1 MVFKGRFFS
10 SKKSDSSSPDGS
22 NSPRSLGSNS
32 PIRSDKRKP
41 KPASKLDDS
50 ATSAASAAAAAT
62 SSSSSSS
69 GFPSPCR
76 QTQVK
81 DGQKK
86 KDARGKE
93 PEKPSQAHAP
103 QKHNPVSFKS
113 GSSLGS
119 KSKKGTVAAAAA
131 AAATATGT
139 NPVEEKEAPSS
150 VSPILASSLGLNRI
164 KTRSGPLPQESFF
177 GFRGEKGSGLGASN
191 LSRPSVNV
199 GDRSSGSANSS
210 SGSGGKKKEVEF
222 APSRMGVPQD
232 NARFGNWVEN
242 GTNSDGVS
250 PGSVLSRDQ
259 SPNLPAASSLA
270 NAESSSEAGHVDSSW
285 GRAGDIRSSDV
296 CTPEE
301 SESPRF
307 QAILRVT
314 SAPKKR
320 FPGDIKSFSHE
331 LNSKGVRPFPFWKP
345 RGLNNLE
352 EILVVIRTKFD
363 KAKEEVNSD
372 LAIFAADLVGILE
385 KNAETHPEWQETI
398 EDLLVLARSCAM
410 TSPGEFWLQCEGIV
424 QELDDRRQELPMGIL
439 KQLHTRMLF
448 ILTRCTRLLQFH
460 KESGLAEDE
469 QFLHLRQSRVLH
481 SADKRF
487 SPSIGRDGKS
497 LSAAKPSKAP
507 SSRKSYSQEQQHGL
521 EWKRERPMQRD
532 DVLSPPANDTPKNES
547 PGGRNRM
554 ASWKKLPTPAGKAL
568 KESVPA
574 KEHHDSKVEP
584 GKAFNNRRGMSDG
597 DVAVKSPELLSA
609 RESSKHQH
617 KASWGYWGDQ
627 AHASEESTIICR
639 ICEEEVLTSFV
650 EDHSRICAVAD
661 RCDQKGI
668 NVNERLLRISETLE
682 KMMETFQKDA
692 QHVGSPDVA
701 KVSNSSVTE
710 ESDIPSPKLSDWS
723 RRGSEDML
731 DCFQDVDNSI
741 FMDDMKGLPSMSCRT
756 RFGLKSDQGMTT
768 SSAGSMTP
776 RSPGLTPRTSQID
789 LLLAGKGAFSENE
802 DFPQMNELADIA
814 RCVASTPMDDERSS
828 PFLLTCLEDLRMVID
843 RRKFDALTV
852 ETFGTR
858 IEKLIREKYLQLCE
872 LVDDEKVDIT
882 STVIDE
888 DAPLEDDVVRSLRTS
903 PVHSSKDRTSIDDF
917 EIIKPISRGA
927 FGRVFLAKKRTTG
940 DLFAI
945 KVLKKADMIRKNAVE
960 SILAERDILISVRN
974 PFVVRFFYSF
984 TCRENLYLV
993 MEYLNGGDL
1002 YSLLRNL
1009 GCLDEEV
1016 ARVYI
1021 AEVVLALEYLHSL
1034 RVVHRD
1040 LKPDNLL
1047 IAHDGH
1053 IKLTDFGLSKVG
1065 LINSTDDLSGPAVS
1079 GTSMLVDEEPEL
1091 SMSESQKE
1099 RRKKRSAVGTPDY
1112 LAPEILLGTGHG
1124 TTADWWSVGVILF
1137 ELIVGIP
1144 PFNAEHP
1151 QTIFDNI
1158 LNRNIPWPRVPEEMS
1173 AEAQDLIDRLLTEDP
1188 HQRLGASGA
1197 WEVKQHVFFKDIN
1210 WDTLARQKAAFVPSS
1225 ESALDTS
1232 YFTSR
1237 YSWNTSDEQFYPDSE
1252 FEDLSDEDS
1261 LSGSSCLSNRQEEVG
1276 DEFGGLAEFESGS
1289 SINYSFSNFSFKNL
1303 SQLASINYD
1312 LLSKGWKDDPPP
1324 NSGA

>member
-1 MVFKGRFFS
+1 MVFKGRFFY
-10 SKKSDSSSPDGS
+10 SKKSSDISSPEGS
-22 NSPRSLGSNS
+22 NSPRSIGSNS
-32 PIRSDKRKP
+32 SSPKIRSDKK
-41 KPASKLDDS
+41 KSKS
-50 ATSAASAAAAAT
+50 ATEHELHTTTTTTAAVGSPFRQNQVKNASDST
-62 SSSSSSS
+62 PISSSVQRIESKVQNTNSS
-69 GFPSPCR
+69 
-76 QTQVK
+76 T
-81 DGQKK
+81 
-86 KDARGKE
+86 
-93 PEKPSQAHAP
+93 EKPSLGGG
-103 QKHNPVSFKS
+103 
-113 GSSLGS
+113 GSSKLTR
-119 KSKKGTVAAAAA
+119 KA
-131 AAATATGT
+131 AAATAATGGGPAT
-139 NPVEEKEAPSS
+139 

-177 GFRGEKGSGLGASN
+177 GFGKDNDNKNNVGSKMSSIGVSN
-191 LSRPSVNV
+191 LSKSKLKMSDGGNGSDLKEGFGNDKKKAFCSLEDDDGSNSDGMSIESGPSRDHTPNV
-199 GDRSSGSANSS
+199 LGRSRLHNGESS
-210 SGSGGKKKEVEF
+210 SGGGH
-222 APSRMGVPQD
+222 
-232 NARFGNWVEN
+232 
-242 GTNSDGVS
+242 TNLRGC
-250 PGSVLSRDQ
+250 
-259 SPNLPAASSLA
+259 
-270 NAESSSEAGHVDSSW
+270 SEGL
-285 GRAGDIRSSDV
+285 RSSDV
-296 CTPEE
+296 CTPEMKTSFDCENPKE

-314 SAPKKR
+314 SAPRKR
-320 FPGDIKSFSHE
+320 YPADIKSFSHE
-331 LNSKGVRPFPFWKP
+331 LNSKGVRPFPLWKP

-352 EILVVIRTKFD
+352 EVLVMIRTKFD
-363 KAKEEVNSD
+363 KAKEEVDSD
-372 LAIFAADLVGILE
+372 LHIFAADLLGILE
-385 KNAETHPEWQETI
+385 KNAESEPEWQETL

-469 QFLHLRQSRVLH
+469 LVLQLRQSLH
-481 SADKRF
+481 SADR
-487 SPSIGRDGKS
+487 SIPPSIRRDDISGAS
-497 LSAAKPSKAP
+497 RASKTA
-507 SSRKSYSQEQQHGL
+507 STRKYYSQEQHGL
-521 EWKRERPMQRD
+521 HGFDWKKDQAKQPD
-532 DVLSPPANDTPKNES
+532 NYFSSPPVELAKDLDSPTGRHRMSSWKPLPS
-547 PGGRNRM
+547 PGGKIPNQVAPVKDLSDNKTD
-554 ASWKKLPTPAGKAL
+554 ASERLNDKK
-568 KESVPA
+568 
-574 KEHHDSKVEP
+574 
-584 GKAFNNRRGMSDG
+584 
-597 DVAVKSPELLSA
+597 VASHVDLTHSTLPELPSA
-609 RESSKHQH
+609 KDSHAQSTTPFKHQH
-617 KASWGYWGDQ
+617 KSSWGWGDL
-627 AHASEESTIICR
+627 SNNGDESSIICR
-639 ICEEEVLTSFV
+639 ICEEEVPTLQL
-650 EDHSRICAVAD
+650 EDHSRICAIAD
-661 RCDQKGI
+661 RCDQKGLR
-668 NVNERLLRISETLE
+668 VDERLVRISETLE
-682 KMMETFQKDA
+682 KLIESFTQKDF
-692 QHVGSPDVA
+692 QHAVGSPDGA

-710 ESDIPSPKLSDWS
+710 ESDLLSPKLSDWS

-731 DCFQDVDNSI
+731 DCFPDADNSV
-741 FMDDMKGLPSMSCRT
+741 FMDDLKVLPSVPYKT
-756 RFGLKSDQGMTT
+756 RFGPKSDQGMTT
-768 SSAGSMTP
+768 SSAGSITP
-776 RSPGLTPRTSQID
+776 RSPLLTPRTSQID
-789 LLLAGKGAFSENE
+789 LLLAGKGAYSEN
-802 DFPQMNELADIA
+802 DDVPQMNELADIA
-814 RCVASTPMDDERSS
+814 RCAGNTPLDDDRSLS
-828 PFLLTCLEDLRMVID
+828 YLLTCLDDLRVVTD

-852 ETFGTR
+852 ETFGAR
-858 IEKLIREKYLQLCE
+858 IEKLIREKYLQLFE

-882 STVIDE
+882 STIIDE
-888 DAPLEDDVVRSLRTS
+888 DAPLDDDVMRSLRTS
-903 PVHSSKDRTSIDDF
+903 PIHSGKDRTSIDDF

-1009 GCLDEEV
+1009 GCLDEDV

-1079 GTSMLVDEEPEL
+1079 GTSLLGEHESQSSL
-1091 SMSESQKE
+1091 SESQQE

-1124 TTADWWSVGVILF
+1124 TSADWWSVGVILF

-1158 LNRNIPWPRVPEEMS
+1158 LNRNIPWPAVPDEMS
-1173 AEAQDLIDRLLTEDP
+1173 PEAQDLIDQLLTEDP
-1188 HQRLGASGA
+1188 NQRLGARGA
-1197 WEVKQHVFFKDIN
+1197 TEVKQHQFFRDIN

-1237 YSWNTSDEQFYPDSE
+1237 YTWNTSEEHVYPASE
-1252 FEDLSDEDS
+1252 TEDS
-1261 LSGSSCLSNRQEEVG
+1261 SDNGSMSGCSSCPSHHHDEVV
-1276 DEFGGLAEFESGS
+1276 DEYGPAELGSPSGV
-1289 SINYSFSNFSFKNL
+1289 NYSFSNFSFKNL

-1312 LLSKGWKDDPPP
+1312 LLTKGLKDDQPTKPK
-1324 NSGA
+1324 NV